1 MREVSVAEF
10 SKEFDEILNRVH
22 DEHDSVIIIE
32 EGKTVAVLIDM
43 ELFARLRTLLEQ
55 VDGAPN

>member
-22 DEHDSVIIIE
+22 DEHDSVLIIE
-32 EGKTVAVLIDM
+32 EGKPVAVLIDM
-43 ELFARLRTLLEQ
+43 ELFASLQPLLER